1 MLEIT
6 LTIPGESDDERPSRK
21 NPGMAARDLRK
32 ARKARQL
39 LDRAYEDLYQAMRNA
54 RESGETIT
62 DIADHTG
69 VRHQRV
75 QEIVH
80 GGRPA
85 IAPTRKRED

>member
-1 MLEIT
+1 
-6 LTIPGESDDERPSRK
+6 
-21 NPGMAARDLRK
+21 MAARDLR
-32 ARKARQL
+32 RVQKARQL
-39 LDRAYEDLYQAMRNA
+39 LDAAYEDLYAAMRAA

-62 DIADHTG
+62 DIANTSS

-85 IAPTRKRED
+85 IAPSRKRDE